1 MENERYGFV
10 DEKEYLAKK
19 LRKKRNKKRQKWN
32 IIRKNQKIKLNVKKK
47 KCEKKNKKRR
57 EIKIEYE

>member
-47 KCEKKNKKRR
+47 KCEKKTTKNGER
-57 EIKIEYE
+57 